1 MDRELLKTRNIPN
14 IEGVPLDVAEMVKY
28 QPGSVVSREIYAKSA
43 GTITIFA
50 FDEGQGLSEH
60 TAPFDATV
68 YILDGQVEIMIGGK
82 KEQLKSGQLTIM
94 PANVPHALNA
104 ISPFKMLLIMMRQ
117 TEKSSQYKIIS

>member
-14 IEGVPLDVAEMVKY
+14 IEGIPLDVAEMVKY
-28 QPGSVVSREIYAKSA
+28 QQGSVVSREIYAKAA

-68 YILDGQVEIMIGGK
+68 FVLDGQVEISIGGK
-82 KEQLKSGQLTIM
+82 KEQLKAGQLTIM

-104 ISPFKMLLIMMRQ
+104 ITPFKMLLIMMRQ
-117 TEKSSQYKIIS
+117 PNPSSQYKIIS